1 MNAGTEGGTKCCFW
15 LVIFEMLL
23 VAKFLGGIFLGKV
36 LKGRE
41 ALRWGGVGWI
51 TVRQGGVGIVRGE
64 AWFEQW
70 WSLLIYC

>member
-1 MNAGTEGGTKCCFW
+1 MNAGTAGGTKCCMC

-23 VAKFLGGIFLGKV
+23 VAKFLGGIFSGEV

-41 ALRWGGVGWI
+41 ALRWGEVGWV

-64 AWFEQW
+64 A
-70 WSLLIYC
+70 